1 MAKFFVS
8 NSKNSITRS
17 ISTILIGGVLLFVP
31 DLTMKTV
38 MMVIG
43 AMLMLSGLVTLIL
56 SNLKK
61 DRNQIGLWSVQGIMN
76 IVFGMI
82 FITSPTT
89 MIKIFI
95 IFIGIILLI
104 MGFLQLAGALGS
116 LTRSVWAWIFLIVGL
131 LTLGSGVFLLSD
143 PFKSAETILPFLGA
157 LFILNGISD
166 LFRTRKT
173 DHKPPKYNGSDVQDI
188 PYEEV

>member
-1 MAKFFVS
+1 MAKLFVS

-61 DRNQIGLWSVQGIMN
+61 DRNHIGLWSVQGIMN

>member
-1 MAKFFVS
+1 MAKLFVS

-31 DLTMKTV
+31 GLTMKTV

-43 AMLMLSGLVTLIL
+43 AMLLLSGLVTLIL

-61 DRNQIGLWSVQGIMN
+61 DRNQIGFWSFQGIMN

-173 DHKPPKYNGSDVQDI
+173 DHKPPQYNGSDVQDI
-188 PYEEV
+188 PFEEV

>member
-31 DLTMKTV
+31 GLTMKTV

-131 LTLGSGVFLLSD
+131 LT
-143 PFKSAETILPFLGA
+143 
-157 LFILNGISD
+157 
-166 LFRTRKT
+166 
-173 DHKPPKYNGSDVQDI
+173 
-188 PYEEV
+188 